1 MKIILGFL
9 FHSAL
14 NQKLN
19 LKLVLECK
27 NSDGLTGFNFSH
39 DGYWNA
45 CEFFGETTPLEC
57 AKACTQGCVA
67 IDTGPTG
74 RYDPLCYHYKNKE
87 DITDANKV
95 IFYGFKAYIKC

>member
-1 MKIILGFL
+1 MKIILFQ
-9 FHSAL
+9 SAL
-14 NQKLN
+14 YRKLN
-19 LKLVLECK
+19 IKLVLECK

-45 CEFFGETTPLEC
+45 CVFFGETTPLEC

-67 IDTGPTG
+67 IDTGHH
-74 RYDPLCYHYKNKE
+74 LCYHYKNKE